1 MIADM
6 RSSPASASSPRELV
20 RRFRG
25 ASGVPWRRLFGYLRP
40 NLGPFSVA
48 LVGLVLGSGLSLLV
62 PLVVAGLV
70 TQVVAGG
77 DSAGLDRLVVGLV
90 VLFLAQST
98 GGFVQSYFLG
108 VIGERITARLRGE
121 LFNRLVTLS
130 LDFHSARRVG
140 ELVSRLSSDVTLVRI
155 MLTQTTTSLLSS
167 LIGLIG
173 SVVILFTLSPTLL
186 LVALLLAPALLAV
199 GIIFGRPLQRVSTEV
214 QDAIAHSTVTAEEA
228 LGGIR
233 VVKSY
238 VREAFEA
245 DRYGVDLDRVVA
257 RGSRLALWR
266 AAFGAVM
273 GFLGFGAIAALL
285 WWTGHEVIAGRLS
298 IGTLTGFLLYGVT
311 IGGSLATIASLY
323 GQFREGTGAV
333 TRVFEILDT
342 QPTIVDRPQARDLVR
357 AEGRLSLD
365 HVWFAYDGVH
375 DVLRDVTL
383 EIPAGEV
390 LALVGPSGA
399 GKTTLVGLLPRLW
412 EATRGSVRIDGID
425 VRDVTA
431 ASLRH
436 QMGLVPQEAVLF
448 GGTVRE
454 NIRYGRLD
462 ATHDEIEAAAMA
474 ANAHQ
479 FIAALPEGYDTLVG
493 DRGSRLSGGQRQRIA
508 IARAIL
514 KDPPVLLLDEATS
527 SLDNES
533 ERLVQ
538 EALDRLKVGRTTV
551 IVAHR
556 LSTIRAA
563 TRIAVVDDGWL
574 VELGSHD
581 ELLASGGLYARLY
594 HLQYESGSRPD
605 GTVDPAEAPGDWE
618 AAVPAAP
625 AGWGTDAPRSE
636 REVPEA

>member
-1 MIADM
+1 MIGAMIA
-6 RSSPASASSPRELV
+6 SPGPASSPRELAS
-20 RRFRG
+20 RLRG
-25 ASGVPWRRLFGYLRP
+25 ATGVPWRRLFGYLRP
-40 NLGPFSVA
+40 NLGPFAIA
-48 LVGLVLGSGLSLLV
+48 LLGLLLGSGLSLLV

-70 TQVVAGG
+70 TQVVSGG
-77 DSAGLDRLVVGLV
+77 DTAGLERLVIGLL
-90 VLFLAQST
+90 VLFLAQSL
-98 GGFVQSYFLG
+98 GGFVQSYLLG
-108 VIGERITARLRGE
+108 VIGERIVARIRGE
-121 LFNRLVTLS
+121 LFDRLVTLS
-130 LDFHSARRVG
+130 LDFHAARRVG
-140 ELVSRLSSDVTLVRI
+140 ELVSRLSSDVTLVRT

-167 LIGLIG
+167 LIGLVG

-199 GIIFGRPLQRVSTEV
+199 GILFGRPLQRVSTEV

-233 VVKSY
+233 VVQSY

-245 DRYGVDLDRVVA
+245 ERYATDLDRVVA

-285 WWTGHEVIAGRLS
+285 WWTGNEVIAGRLS

-342 QPTIVDRPQARDLVR
+342 HPTIVDRPGARELAR
-357 AEGRLSLD
+357 AGGRLSLD
-365 HVWFAYDGVH
+365 HVWFSYDGRN
-375 DVLRDVTL
+375 DVVRDVTL

-390 LALVGPSGA
+390 LALVGPSGS

-412 EATRGSVRIDGID
+412 DVTRGSIRLDGID
-425 VRDVTA
+425 VRDITT

-436 QMGLVPQEAVLF
+436 QVGLVPQEAVLF
-448 GGTVRE
+448 GGTIRE

-462 ATHDEIEAAAMA
+462 SGDAEIEAAARA
-474 ANAHQ
+474 ANAHE
-479 FIAALPEGYDTLVG
+479 FIAALPDGYATQVG

-514 KDPPVLLLDEATS
+514 KDPPILLLDEATS

-538 EALDRLKVGRTTV
+538 DALDRLMVGRTTV

-563 TRIAVVDDGWL
+563 TRIAVLDDGWL
-574 VELGSHD
+574 VELGSHE
-581 ELLASGGLYARLY
+581 ELLAAGGLYARL
-594 HLQYESGSRPD
+594 HRLQFEAAATEPGAPKAEP
-605 GTVDPAEAPGDWE
+605 GAAEAEPG
-618 AAVPAAP
+618 
-625 AGWGTDAPRSE
+625 AGEPPGPVTTGTR
-636 REVPEA
+636 